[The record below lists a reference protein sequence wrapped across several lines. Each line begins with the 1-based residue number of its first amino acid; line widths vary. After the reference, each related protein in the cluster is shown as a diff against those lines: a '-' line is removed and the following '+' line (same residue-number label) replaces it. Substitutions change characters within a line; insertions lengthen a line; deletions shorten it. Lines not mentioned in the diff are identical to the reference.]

1 MNRRFTWNLATLAI
15 GMTVAISGTAQA
27 RNGAEVEV
35 LQDDA
40 QGTILQ
46 YEFTTPTLKAVRT
59 ADGQAVVVRL
69 GDESINAP
77 AGEPALADVRRSITI
92 DASAD
97 MAASM
102 IAGDYYEIQNVDVA
116 PSKGPIMRTVN
127 PADVPY
133 TFGEVY
139 DRDAFWPANVVELG
153 DPYIIRSQR
162 GVVVDI
168 NPLQYNPVT
177 KTLRVYRNMT
187 VRVSPTGLQGRNIL
201 SNADQSKVSGS
212 AFHAIYKN
220 QFLNYQRDLRYDPI
234 ASEGDLLIICYDAWM
249 EEMQPFVDHKNG
261 IGIPTTMVGIS
272 QIGNSSTAI
281 MSYIESMYANS
292 DLVYILLVGDVAQI
306 ASPTVPLENGKSDPS
321 YSLMTA
327 DSYPDTII
335 GRFSAESAADV
346 ATQVERVLTF
356 ENDNWTQDPYYKR
369 AIGIGSAEGSGIGD
383 DGESDPVHLGYIMD
397 DLDDY
402 GYTSTGLIV
411 DPSGTVAQGIAELE
425 EGLGTIAYCGHGSTT
440 CFGNGSQICVSHI
453 NNLTNHHMMPW
464 IISVACVN
472 GQFDAGTCFAE
483 AWLRATSG
491 GIPTGAMA
499 IYASSVNQYW
509 AEPMSAEDE
518 VYDLFTSET
527 YVTYGALCFA
537 GSCLMMDE
545 YGNSGIDMYETWHI
559 FGDPTLRVVGTTA
572 PPEGMQVTGSGF
584 AAEGPNGGPFT
595 PNSTTFTVKNYDAE
609 PLEFDTSVDV
619 DWLTVANG
627 SGVLNQDE
635 EAVITVSI
643 NAVANSL
650 GNGFYSGGVS
660 ISGDNGQSASKGID
674 LTVGT
679 PVAIYS
685 YDLATN
691 PGWDMQGQWAWGQP
705 TGGGGNSYGN
715 PDPTSGADGSLNV
728 CGVNL
733 NGDYSTTPGG
743 PYSLTTT
750 AIDCSDLTDTG
761 LKFQRWLNQ
770 DYQPYATATV
780 EVSNDGS
787 SWTSLWNNGSS
798 EVADSSW
805 SLQEF
810 DISSVADGQ
819 PTVYV
824 RWTHATSSGVWAYS
838 GWNVSNVEIWGVAP
852 ETNDCPTDLDG
863 DGSTGVN
870 DVLQL
875 IGAWGTPDGDVNGDG
890 TTNVSDVLAIL
901 DAFGQ
906 DC

>member
-15 GMTVAISGTAQA
+15 GATLAVSASAQA
-27 RNGAEVEV
+27 RDGAEVEI

-46 YEFTTPTLKAVRT
+46 YEFSVPTLKPVRM
-59 ADGQAVVVRL
+59 ADGQAMIVRL
-69 GDESINAP
+69 GDESINTP
-77 AGEPALADVRRSITI
+77 AGEPALADVRRSLSVSAT
-92 DASAD
+92 AD
-97 MAASM
+97 MGASM
-102 IAGDYYEIQNVDVA
+102 IAGDYYEIENVDVA
-116 PSKGPIMRTVN
+116 PSKGPIKRTVN
-127 PADVPY
+127 PSDVPY
-133 TFGEVY
+133 TFGPVY
-139 DRDAFWPANVVELG
+139 DLDGFYPQNVVELG
-153 DPYIIRSQR
+153 DPYILRSKR
-162 GVVVDI
+162 GVVVDV
-168 NPLQYNPVT
+168 NPIQYNPAT
-177 KTLRVYRNMT
+177 RTLRVYRNMT
-187 VRVSPTGLQGRNIL
+187 VRVSPTGLQGQNIL
-201 SNADQSKVSGS
+201 SQADQSKVSGS

-234 ASEGDLLIICYDAWM
+234 ASEGDLLVICHDAWM

-261 IGIPTTMVGIS
+261 IGIATMMVGIS
-272 QIGNSSTAI
+272 EIGNSTTSI
-281 MSYIESMYANS
+281 MNYIESMYANS

-306 ASPTVPLENGKSDPS
+306 ASPTVPLENGRSDPS

-327 DSYPDTII
+327 DTYPDTII

-356 ENDNWTQDPYYKR
+356 ENDNWTQDPNYKR

-397 DLDDY
+397 DLDAY
-402 GYTSTGLIV
+402 GYSSTGLIV
-411 DPSGTVAQGIAELE
+411 DPSGTVAQGVAALE
-425 EGLGTIAYCGHGSTT
+425 AGLGTIAYCGHGSAT
-440 CFGNGSQICVSHI
+440 CFGNGSTICVSDI
-453 NNLTNHHMMPW
+453 NALTNTAMMPW

-483 AWLRATSG
+483 AWLRANSG

-518 VYDLFTSET
+518 VYDLFTAET
-527 YVTYGALCFA
+527 YATYGALCFA

-545 YGNSGIDMYETWHI
+545 YGTSGVDMYETWHI
-559 FGDPTLRVVGTTA
+559 FGDPTLRIVGTTA
-572 PPEGMQVTGSGF
+572 PPEGMQVSGNGF
-584 AAEGPNGGPFT
+584 TAEGPNGGPFSPST
-595 PNSTTFTVKNYDAE
+595 TTFTVKNYDAT

-619 DWLTVANG
+619 SWLNVANG
-627 SGVLNQDE
+627 SGTLNQNE

-643 NAVANSL
+643 NSAANSL

-660 ISGDNGQSASKGID
+660 ISGNNGESSSKGVD

-679 PVAIYS
+679 PVAVYS
-685 YDLATN
+685 YDLATD
-691 PGWDMQGQWAWGQP
+691 PGWTMEGEWAWGQP
-705 TGGGGNSYGN
+705 SGAGGNSYGS
-715 PDPTSGADGSLNV
+715 PDPNSGADGSSNV
-728 CGVNL
+728 CGINL
-733 NGDYSTTPGG
+733 SGDYSGSAGG
-743 PYSLTTT
+743 PFNMTTT

-780 EVSNDGS
+780 EISNNGL
-787 SWTSLWNNGSS
+787 SWTSLWDNGSS

-819 PTVYV
+819 STVYV
-824 RWTHATSSGVWAYS
+824 RWTHAVTSGAWVYS

-852 ETNDCPTDLDG
+852 ETNDCPADLDG
-863 DGSTGVN
+863 DGTIGVN

-875 IGAWGTPDGDVNGDG
+875 IGAWNTSAGDVNGDG
-890 TTNVSDVLAIL
+890 TTDVSDILAIL
-901 DAFGQ
+901 DAYGQ
-906 DC
+906 EC